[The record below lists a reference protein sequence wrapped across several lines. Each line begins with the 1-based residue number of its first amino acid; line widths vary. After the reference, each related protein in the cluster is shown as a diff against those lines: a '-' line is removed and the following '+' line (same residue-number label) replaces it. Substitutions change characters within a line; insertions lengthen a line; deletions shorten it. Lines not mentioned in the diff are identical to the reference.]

1 MHPQSLL
8 GFNIDTQRADDG
20 DGDGID
26 FDGFDFMELAPEDLE
41 KSLEELGI
49 EWRKIL
55 MNKKWISRQGKRGK
69 LGRLGK

>member
-1 MHPQSLL
+1 
-8 GFNIDTQRADDG
+8 
-20 DGDGID
+20 
-26 FDGFDFMELAPEDLE
+26 MELAPEDLE

-69 LGRLGK
+69 LGRLGKSLLRRTIQSRRDRS